1 MFRGKTVGTGIL
13 FATLIGGTIAHAQ
26 APVNALG
33 TKPPEDKPIP
43 CSQSVAG
50 PCIPTKDSRK
60 KAEKIYKKGLS
71 EANKKNFEQAFDDFS
86 MAAKLAPDNTQYLTQ
101 REQTRQRMVQQL
113 IADGNQF
120 MLDNHELQALA
131 LFQKAL
137 KLDPDNEFAR
147 QRIYD
152 AMPPMPSVRAETIQS
167 SNIIELKPSPQRRR
181 INLQGPAPTVLES
194 MAKTFGITS
203 FVDSSVPSTPV
214 SLNVDNVTWD
224 EASDIVCRMTKTF
237 WTPLAPNQV
246 LFAKDDDA
254 TRRTLQR
261 VALTTFY
268 LSTNTPQELN
278 DLSNT
283 LRVLFDIRFIITNP
297 AQNTIAIRAPQPVVE
312 AATRFI
318 EQLDSKR
325 PQVLLEVQVY
335 AIAQDLTRQIG
346 VDIPNSFTIFNV
358 PTEVQKLLGNQSIQ
372 SIIDQITAAGGI
384 NQAAA
389 GGLAALLAQGLSG
402 GATSPL
408 QQPFATFGGGQTLT
422 GITTT
427 GFAVKLSVNDSTFHS
442 LQKVSV
448 RASQGNPATI
458 KIGQRYPIV
467 TASYSPTFNNP
478 AASALINAGGSV
490 AIPSIQY
497 EDLGINVKAT
507 PKINREG
514 VVFMEVEMS
523 IRSLQGT
530 AQNGIPI
537 LANREFKATVST
549 RDGES
554 VGVAGLISKSEQK
567 NLSGIPGL
575 SQLPGGNYL
584 VTDNSRTINDD
595 EVLVVITPHIVGGVT
610 TTNLPAIALP
620 SFIQR

>member
-1 MFRGKTVGTGIL
+1 MVAALIVGAL
-13 FATLIGGTIAHAQ
+13 AHAQ

-33 TKPPEDKPIP
+33 TKPSEDKPIP

-50 PCIPTKDSRK
+50 PCVPTKDSRK
-60 KAEKIYKKGLS
+60 KAEKSYKNGLR
-71 EANKKNFEQAFDDFS
+71 EAGKSNFEQAFEDFS
-86 MAAKLAPDNTQYLTQ
+86 MAAKLAPDNVPYLTQ
-101 REQTRQRMVQQL
+101 REQTRQRMVQQF

-152 AMPPMPSVRAETIQS
+152 AMPPMPAVRVETAVQS
-167 SNIIELKPSPQRRR
+167 SNIIQLKPLPQRRR
-181 INLQGPAPTVLES
+181 ITLQGPAPSVLES
-194 MAKTFGITS
+194 MAKAFGITS
-203 FVDSSVPSTPV
+203 FVDISVPSTQV
-214 SLNVDNVTWD
+214 SLNIDNVTWD
-224 EASDIVCRMTKTF
+224 EASDILCRMTKTF

-246 LFAKDDDA
+246 LFAKDDDS
-254 TRRTLQR
+254 TRRSLQR

-268 LSTNTPQELN
+268 LSSNTPQELN
-278 DLSNT
+278 DLSNI
-283 LRVLFDIRFIITNP
+283 LRVLFDIRYIITDP
-297 AQNTIAIRAPQPVVE
+297 AQSTIAIRAPQPVVE

-325 PQVLLEVQVY
+325 PQVVIDVEVF
-335 AIAQDLTRQIG
+335 AISQSLTRQIG

-358 PTEVQKLLGNQSIQ
+358 PTEVQSLLGNQSIQ

-389 GGLAALLAQGLSG
+389 GGLAALLAQGLAG
-402 GATSPL
+402 GSSNSPL
-408 QQPFATFGGGQTLT
+408 TQPFATFGGGQTLT
-422 GITTT
+422 GITTP
-427 GFAVKLSVNDSTFHS
+427 GFAVKLSVNESTFRS
-442 LQKVSV
+442 LQRVSV

-458 KIGQRYPIV
+458 KLGQRYPIV

-478 AASALINAGGSV
+478 AATALINAGGSV

-497 EDLGINVKAT
+497 EDLGIDVKAT
-507 PKINREG
+507 PKFNREG
-514 VVFMEVEMS
+514 IVTVQVEMA

-549 RDGES
+549 KDGES

-567 NLSGIPGL
+567 SLSGIPGL
-575 SQLPGGNYL
+575 SRLPGGNYL
-584 VTDNSRTINDD
+584 VTDNSRTINDE
-595 EVLVVITPHIVGGVT
+595 EVLVVMTPHIVGGVT
-610 TTNLPAIALP
+610 TINLPAIALP